1 MKKTPDPILGGTYD
15 EEGDAIVT
23 IDVDRLVETR
33 LVLTAISGGGKSHA
47 IRRILEQTHG
57 KIQHIVL
64 DPEGEFYTLREK
76 FPYVLAGKGGDCPA
90 EPRSAALLAQ
100 KLLEL
105 RVSAIVDLYELRPD
119 ERTLFVKLFI
129 DSLLNAPKSLRHP
142 CIVVVDEA
150 HTFAPEKGEGEAV
163 SRNSVI
169 ALMAQGRKRL
179 LCPILATQRLSKLD
193 KNAISEAHNMMIGKS
208 ILDIDVARAMRYLG
222 FQKQSEEKVR
232 RMPRGHFWTFGPAF
246 TDEVVDVMVGPT
258 ITATPKLG
266 SRVKAPAPPS
276 KDIQKILGKLADLP
290 EEALKREQTEKYL
303 RAEIAELKKS
313 LRAVPA
319 IKFAQPP
326 PVEKVVTKIVE
337 KAVISAKQM
346 KSIVKFV
353 EHLDALTKIIE
364 LRGNSI
370 VASGNLVRES
380 MLKVRDAISPPAQP
394 LPQRR
399 VLSVQPISPSRAD
412 SARKTNLRVQV
423 AAAGTEKRTI
433 ASDNGKLGPCERKIL
448 SVLAQYQDDGCDKGK
463 LAFLSGYRYS
473 GGFRNS
479 LSKLRTSGLIVG
491 DNEKTMTITETGME
505 AAGPVQPLPTGE
517 ELFSYWRSH
526 SLFGPCEKAIM
537 DVLRDPSLSLTGP
550 EIAPY
555 TIDSAGNP
563 YEYSGGFRNS
573 LSKLR
578 VAGVI
583 TGTSNTAPIRLN
595 DNLFQ

>member
-1 MKKTPDPILGGTYD
+1 VKKIPDPILGTTIDDDG
-15 EEGDAIVT
+15 ECIVT

-119 ERTLFVKLFI
+119 ERTQFVKLFI

-142 CIVVVDEA
+142 CLVVVDEA

-232 RMPRGHFWTFGPAF
+232 RMKRGHFWTFGPAF
-246 TDEVVDVMVGPT
+246 NDEVIDVMVGAT
-258 ITATPKLG
+258 MTETPKLG

-290 EEALKREQTEKYL
+290 EEALKREQTEKDL

-313 LRAVPA
+313 LREVPR
-319 IKFAQPP
+319 
-326 PVEKVVTKIVE
+326 
-337 KAVISAKQM
+337 IS
-346 KSIVKFV
+346 
-353 EHLDALTKIIE
+353 H
-364 LRGNSI
+364 
-370 VASGNLVRES
+370 
-380 MLKVRDAISPPAQP
+380 AQP
-394 LPQRR
+394 LPVEKTVTKLIEKWAISAQQMKALERYSNR
-399 VLSVQPISPSRAD
+399 FEKFMASFHKISEPLVSTGKDVRDSIQASMKLITAKAPAVDATPTALIRDTLKRDQSVRE
-412 SARKTNLRVQV
+412 TNKRVQT
-423 AAAGTEKRTI
+423 AAFEKEK
-433 ASDNGKLGPCERKIL
+433 AAVVNNGKLGPCERKIL
-448 SVLAQYQDDGCDKGK
+448 SVLAQYADEGCDKGK
-463 LAFLSGYRYS
+463 LALLSGYRYS

-479 LSKLRTSGLIVG
+479 LSRLRTNGLMTG
-491 DNEKTMTITETGME
+491 DNDKTMTITEIGKE
-505 AAGPVQPLPTGE
+505 AAGPLQPLPTGE
-517 ELFSYWRSH
+517 ELFAYWRDQSV
-526 SLFGPCEKAIM
+526 LGPCERAIM
-537 DVLRDPSLSLTGP
+537 DVLRTRPGLTGP

-555 TIDSAGNP
+555 TVDSSGNP
-563 YEYSGGFRNS
+563 YEYSGGFRNA
-573 LSKLR
+573 LSRLR

-595 DNLFQ
+595 DNLLK